1 MIKKQITKVVIPISI
16 DKKLAE
22 LITNNISNKS
32 RYVEYLIFQDMA
44 KNSVEGIEN
53 III

>member
-1 MIKKQITKVVIPISI
+1 MTKKITKVVIPISL

-32 RYVEYLIFQDMA
+32 RYVEYLIYQDMV
-44 KNSVEGIEN
+44 KFKVQGIEN